1 MQNSTILN
9 YKLLQKI
16 GEGGFAEVWLAE
28 HTKLG
33 TKVAIKVLDRKII
46 EMDGFK
52 ERFLR
57 AAKLLSSLKHPNI
70 VEIIDYD
77 DTEKYAMIM
86 EYLEGP
92 MYREHINQ
100 KYVSSQ
106 PLQFVPL
113 FLQLLDAV
121 SFIHAKGVIH
131 RDIKPTNVIVLQ
143 DANNQY
149 RAKLLDFDIAKD
161 LNYEHT
167 STLTNQQMGT
177 LTYMSPEQIVSSKNI
192 DIRSDIYSLGVVFF
206 YVLSG
211 KPAYSSQ
218 VDSQFQLMEKI
229 VKEPLPDLK
238 TINPNIPNWAIDV
251 LKKATAKDAKDRFQ
265 TCNEFKQAIETGL
278 NQKEVIEEEK
288 TSILNTPSP
297 AINETEKTT
306 VFVEKPKIKVEKQE
320 VEVQTNNTK
329 LFLVVGAVV
338 VLGGAGF
345 YFFQNKTDKPAVA
358 SEKTATV
365 DSVAVDNSMIEIP
378 HNKKGIENSET
389 NLLFEQG
396 KEAQENKEFNKAI
409 QLYEKAIQEGDVRA
423 MNNLG
428 FIYHY
433 DKKDLKNAIKYYQMA
448 VNKGDVDGMNNLGI
462 LYFENN
468 QQEKSKQLFSKAY
481 KIDRNKTEI
490 IIKKI
495 KRVYPAFSLFEV
507 ENTNSKSDVLNSNV
521 SVPENDE
528 ILTTVEQ
535 MPEYPGGIREMYG
548 FIGKNLKYPTRAQK
562 ANVSGKVFAKFVVE
576 PDGSLGNVQI
586 LKGIGFGCDEEAE
599 RVLKS
604 MPKWNPG
611 KQNGRK
617 VRVYFTM
624 PISFVLE

>member
-9 YKLLQKI
+9 YKLLKKI
-16 GEGGFAEVWLAE
+16 GEGGFAEVWLGE

-92 MYREHINQ
+92 MYREHIN
-100 KYVSSQ
+100 KNYVATQ

-121 SFIHAKGVIH
+121 GFIHAKGVVH

-143 DANNQY
+143 DSNNQY

-177 LTYMSPEQIVSSKNI
+177 LTYMSPEQVVSSKNI

-218 VDSQFQLMEKI
+218 ADSQFQLMEKI

-238 TINPNIPNWAIDV
+238 TINPNIPNWAIEV
-251 LKKATAKDAKDRFQ
+251 LKKATAKEAKDRFQ
-265 TCNEFKQAIETGL
+265 TCKEFKQAIEASL
-278 NQKEVIEEEK
+278 NQTEVIDEEK
-288 TSILNTPSP
+288 TSILNTPPP
-297 AINETEKTT
+297 ATNETEKTT
-306 VFVEKPKIKVEKQE
+306 IFVEKPKIKKQE
-320 VEVQTNNTK
+320 TEVQTNNTK
-329 LFLVVGAVV
+329 LFLILGAVV
-338 VLGGAGF
+338 LLGAAGF
-345 YFFQNKTDKPAVA
+345 YFFQNKTDKPVV
-358 SEKTATV
+358 TAENTV
-365 DSVAVDNSMIEIP
+365 KADSVAVVNSMVEIP

-396 KEAQENKEFNKAI
+396 KEAQKNKEFNKAI
-409 QLYEKAIQEGDVRA
+409 QLYEKAIQSGDVRA

-428 FIYHY
+428 FIYNY
-433 DKKDLKNAIKYYQMA
+433 EKKDIKNAVKYYQMA
-448 VNKGDVDGMNNLGI
+448 ENKGDIDGMNNLGI

-468 QQEKSKQLFSKAY
+468 QKEKSKEVFSKAY
-481 KIDRNKTEI
+481 KID
-490 IIKKI
+490 KI
-495 KRVYPAFSLFEV
+495 K
-507 ENTNSKSDVLNSNV
+507 TNKIVNQIQKLD
-521 SVPENDE
+521 
-528 ILTTVEQ
+528 
-535 MPEYPGGIREMYG
+535 
-548 FIGKNLKYPTRAQK
+548 PTFK
-562 ANVSGKVFAKFVVE
+562 
-576 PDGSLGNVQI
+576 I
-586 LKGIGFGCDEEAE
+586 
-599 RVLKS
+599 
-604 MPKWNPG
+604 NP
-611 KQNGRK
+611 
-617 VRVYFTM
+617 
-624 PISFVLE
+624 

>member
-9 YKLLQKI
+9 YKLLKKI
-16 GEGGFAEVWLAE
+16 GEGGFAEVWLGE
-28 HTKLG
+28 HIKLG

-121 SFIHAKGVIH
+121 GFIHAKGVIH

-251 LKKATAKDAKDRFQ
+251 LKKATSKEAKDRFQ
-265 TCNEFKQAIETGL
+265 TCDEFKKEIEAGL
-278 NQKEVIEEEK
+278 NQKELIDEEK
-288 TSILNTPSP
+288 TSILNTPP
-297 AINETEKTT
+297 PPEIKETEKTT
-306 VFVEKPKIKVEKQE
+306 VFVEKPRIKAEKEE
-320 VEVQTNNTK
+320 VEVTTSNTK
-329 LFLVVGAVV
+329 LFLIVGAVV
-338 VLGGAGF
+338 LLGAAGF
-345 YFFQNKTDKPAVA
+345 YFFQNSTNKPAVV
-358 SEKTATV
+358 SENAVVV
-365 DSVAVDNSMIEIP
+365 DSTVSVNSMNEIP
-378 HNKKGIENSET
+378 NNKKGIENSET

-396 KEAQENKEFNKAI
+396 KEAQKNKEFNKAI
-409 QLYEKAIQEGDVRA
+409 QLYEKAIQSGDVRA

-433 DKKDLKNAIKYYQMA
+433 DKKDIKNAIKYYQMA
-448 VNKGDVDGMNNLGI
+448 ENKGDVDGMNNLGI

-468 QQEKSKQLFSKAY
+468 QKEKSKEVFTKAY
-481 KIDRNKTEI
+481 KID
-490 IIKKI
+490 KI
-495 KRVYPAFSLFEV
+495 K
-507 ENTNSKSDVLNSNV
+507 TNKIVNQIQKLD
-521 SVPENDE
+521 
-528 ILTTVEQ
+528 
-535 MPEYPGGIREMYG
+535 
-548 FIGKNLKYPTRAQK
+548 PTFK
-562 ANVSGKVFAKFVVE
+562 
-576 PDGSLGNVQI
+576 I
-586 LKGIGFGCDEEAE
+586 
-599 RVLKS
+599 
-604 MPKWNPG
+604 NP
-611 KQNGRK
+611 
-617 VRVYFTM
+617 
-624 PISFVLE
+624 

>member
-9 YKLLQKI
+9 YKLLKKI

-121 SFIHAKGVIH
+121 GFIHAKGVIH

-143 DANNQY
+143 DSNNQY

-177 LTYMSPEQIVSSKNI
+177 LTYMSPEQIVSSKKI

-265 TCNEFKQAIETGL
+265 TCNDFKKAIEAGL
-278 NQKEVIEEEK
+278 NQKEVIDEEK
-288 TSILNTPSP
+288 TSILTIPPP
-297 AINETEKTT
+297 AINEIEKTT

-320 VEVQTNNTK
+320 VEVKTNNTK
-329 LFLVVGAVV
+329 LFLIVGAVV
-338 VLGGAGF
+338 LLGAAVF
-345 YFFQNKTDKPAVA
+345 YFFQNKTDKPAVTL
-358 SEKTATV
+358 ENTAIV
-365 DSVAVDNSMIEIP
+365 DSVAAATSMIEIP
-378 HNKKGIENSET
+378 NNKKGIENSET

-396 KEAQENKEFNKAI
+396 KEAQKNKEFNKAI
-409 QLYEKAIQEGDVRA
+409 QLYEKAIQSGDVRA

-428 FIYHY
+428 FIYNY
-433 DKKDLKNAIKYYQMA
+433 EKKDLKNAIKYYQMA
-448 VNKGDVDGMNNLGI
+448 ESKGDVDGMNNLGI

-468 QQEKSKQLFSKAY
+468 QKEKSREVFSKAY
-481 KIDRNKTEI
+481 KID
-490 IIKKI
+490 KI
-495 KRVYPAFSLFEV
+495 K
-507 ENTNSKSDVLNSNV
+507 TNKIVNQIQKLD
-521 SVPENDE
+521 
-528 ILTTVEQ
+528 
-535 MPEYPGGIREMYG
+535 
-548 FIGKNLKYPTRAQK
+548 PTFK
-562 ANVSGKVFAKFVVE
+562 
-576 PDGSLGNVQI
+576 I
-586 LKGIGFGCDEEAE
+586 
-599 RVLKS
+599 
-604 MPKWNPG
+604 NP
-611 KQNGRK
+611 
-617 VRVYFTM
+617 
-624 PISFVLE
+624 